1 MEGMCG
7 GGERVRVRVSLGF
20 NKRSEVAVVAVAVF
34 DESLSCSRSID
45 SRCFK

>member
-20 NKRSEVAVVAVAVF
+20 NNISEVAVGAVC
-34 DESLSCSRSID
+34 LLICSSVILREKG
-45 SRCFK
+45 FFFTK